1 MAKEPN
7 SYEVPTQIR
16 DMAEKSVEQ
25 AKKAFEGFMD
35 QAQKAVAAVESHA
48 QSVQT
53 NTKDLNS
60 KAFSFAEQNVAA
72 SFDFAQKLTR
82 AKDVNEIVRLQT
94 EFMQS
99 QMRAIGE
106 QAKELGASATKAMAD
121 AAKPRG

>member
-7 SYEVPTQIR
+7 SYEVPPQVR
-16 DMAEKSVEQ
+16 EMAEKTVEQ

-48 QSVQT
+48 QSVHT

-94 EFMQS
+94 EFMQA